1 MPPKK
6 KTEKEEIKEEL
17 REEFK
22 KELEDQNRSIREF
35 IKNKG
40 IFYNQKMSEKID
52 PIVRDEFNKKLRGN
66 GGPGVFELIRD
77 NGTGIKELECFKKEI
92 KGNGKPGAL
101 EQIRVLRKQIVVM
114 WGVIVVIVVLMLGGD
129 KFGVSL
135 IKIREYIGTKYKTS
149 QVEEPALDTLK
160 GEHPTSDIGVK

>member
-52 PIVRDEFNKKLRGN
+52 PIVSDEFNKKLRGN
-66 GGPGVFELIRD
+66 GDPGVFELIRD
-77 NGTGIKELECFKKEI
+77 NETEIKEIETFHKII

-101 EQIRVLRKQIVVM
+101 EQIRSLKKQMKYMWIV
-114 WGVIVVIVVLMLGGD
+114 IRATIVLMIGGSQFGFCLDQIKEYLG
-129 KFGVSL
+129 L
-135 IKIREYIGTKYKTS
+135 GTKTQ
-149 QVEEPALDTLK
+149 QVEE
-160 GEHPTSDIGVK
+160 HPKEQVEPSKIEAK